1 MTISYT
7 STIQIRVL
15 YLLDEYSMK
24 IFGKLIYSLSLEPV
38 EDVRDNMYQVPIIA
52 RELIGI
58 LNKRP
63 YSGTHNEKPVKTHIK
78 RIDITFARTGML
90 PVSM

>member
-1 MTISYT
+1 MDNVSIVSVYRNPVWERSEAVSFLREHNCKISLNYFK
-7 STIQIRVL
+7 QAP
-15 YLLDEYSMK
+15 K
-24 IFGKLIYSLSLEPV
+24 
-38 EDVRDNMYQVPIIA
+38 ED
-52 RELIGI
+52 ELIGI